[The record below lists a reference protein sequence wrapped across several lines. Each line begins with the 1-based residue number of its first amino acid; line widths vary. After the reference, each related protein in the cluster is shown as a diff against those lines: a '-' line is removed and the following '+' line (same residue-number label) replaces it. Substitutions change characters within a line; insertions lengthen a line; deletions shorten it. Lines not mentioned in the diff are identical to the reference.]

1 MERNIRE
8 RNDEIEELK
17 QFNEIL
23 KIRNDSLSSNH
34 LGRKAVRNKTIY
46 NIFFFLHN
54 KAKTAFALSQLMTAT
69 IERKTEEL
77 EMMKLENSL
86 KQERQN
92 SVKIKNKYDAL
103 KVANEVLQ
111 RRVASLEKE
120 KKFLE
125 IKLRVKE
132 EEVADFVTYNKPLEK
147 AYKSLQ
153 VEILLFY
160 FIYFIF
166 IF

>member
-1 MERNIRE
+1 MA
-8 RNDEIEELK
+8 
-17 QFNEIL
+17 
-23 KIRNDSLSSNH
+23 S
-34 LGRKAVRNKTIY
+34 
-46 NIFFFLHN
+46 
-54 KAKTAFALSQLMTAT
+54 

-92 SVKIKNKYDAL
+92 SIKIKNKYDAL

-111 RRVASLEKE
+111 RRVAGLEKE

-153 VEILLFY
+153 RRYVKVSDNLDLVKQDIEKFY
-160 FIYFIF
+160 NI
-166 IF
+166 

>member
-1 MERNIRE
+1 
-8 RNDEIEELK
+8 
-17 QFNEIL
+17 
-23 KIRNDSLSSNH
+23 
-34 LGRKAVRNKTIY
+34 
-46 NIFFFLHN
+46 
-54 KAKTAFALSQLMTAT
+54 
-69 IERKTEEL
+69 
-77 EMMKLENSL
+77 MMKLENSL
-86 KQERQN
+86 KQERP
-92 SVKIKNKYDAL
+92 SGVKIKNKFDAL

-153 VEILLFY
+153 RRYVKVSDELDISRRY
-160 FIYFIF
+160 
-166 IF
+166 

>member
-1 MERNIRE
+1 
-8 RNDEIEELK
+8 
-17 QFNEIL
+17 
-23 KIRNDSLSSNH
+23 
-34 LGRKAVRNKTIY
+34 
-46 NIFFFLHN
+46 
-54 KAKTAFALSQLMTAT
+54 MTAS

-77 EMMKLENSL
+77 EMMKLEKSL

-153 VEILLFY
+153 RRYVKVSDELDLSRRY
-160 FIYFIF
+160 
-166 IF
+166 

>member
-1 MERNIRE
+1 MA
-8 RNDEIEELK
+8 
-17 QFNEIL
+17 
-23 KIRNDSLSSNH
+23 S
-34 LGRKAVRNKTIY
+34 
-46 NIFFFLHN
+46 
-54 KAKTAFALSQLMTAT
+54 

-92 SVKIKNKYDAL
+92 SIKIKNKYDAL

-111 RRVASLEKE
+111 RRVAGLEKE
-120 KKFLE
+120 KKSLE

-153 VEILLFY
+153 RRYVKVSDQLDLSRRY
-160 FIYFIF
+160 
-166 IF
+166 

>member
-1 MERNIRE
+1 
-8 RNDEIEELK
+8 
-17 QFNEIL
+17 
-23 KIRNDSLSSNH
+23 
-34 LGRKAVRNKTIY
+34 
-46 NIFFFLHN
+46 
-54 KAKTAFALSQLMTAT
+54 
-69 IERKTEEL
+69 
-77 EMMKLENSL
+77 MMKLEKSL

-92 SVKIKNKYDAL
+92 SVKINNKYEAL

-125 IKLRVKE
+125 MKLRVKE

-153 VEILLFY
+153 RRYVKVSDNLDLVKQDIEKFY
-160 FIYFIF
+160 NI
-166 IF
+166 

>member
-1 MERNIRE
+1 
-8 RNDEIEELK
+8 
-17 QFNEIL
+17 
-23 KIRNDSLSSNH
+23 
-34 LGRKAVRNKTIY
+34 
-46 NIFFFLHN
+46 
-54 KAKTAFALSQLMTAT
+54 
-69 IERKTEEL
+69 
-77 EMMKLENSL
+77 MMKLENSL
-86 KQERQN
+86 KQERQ
-92 SVKIKNKYDAL
+92 SGVKIKNKFDAL

-153 VEILLFY
+153 RRYVKVSDELDMSRRY
-160 FIYFIF
+160 
-166 IF
+166 

>member
-1 MERNIRE
+1 MA
-8 RNDEIEELK
+8 
-17 QFNEIL
+17 
-23 KIRNDSLSSNH
+23 S
-34 LGRKAVRNKTIY
+34 
-46 NIFFFLHN
+46 
-54 KAKTAFALSQLMTAT
+54 

-92 SVKIKNKYDAL
+92 SIKIKNKYDAL

-125 IKLRVKE
+125 MKLRVKE

-153 VEILLFY
+153 RRYVKVSDELDLSRRY
-160 FIYFIF
+160 
-166 IF
+166 

>member
-1 MERNIRE
+1 M
-8 RNDEIEELK
+8 
-17 QFNEIL
+17 
-23 KIRNDSLSSNH
+23 
-34 LGRKAVRNKTIY
+34 TIY
-46 NIFFFLHN
+46 IKRHESKYFKELYLDIIN
-54 KAKTAFALSQLMTAT
+54 KEQFS

-92 SVKIKNKYDAL
+92 SIKIKNKYDAL

-120 KKFLE
+120 NKFLE
-125 IKLRVKE
+125 IKLRVKQ

-153 VEILLFY
+153 RRYVKVSDELDISRRY
-160 FIYFIF
+160 
-166 IF
+166 

>member
-1 MERNIRE
+1 MA
-8 RNDEIEELK
+8 
-17 QFNEIL
+17 
-23 KIRNDSLSSNH
+23 S
-34 LGRKAVRNKTIY
+34 
-46 NIFFFLHN
+46 
-54 KAKTAFALSQLMTAT
+54 

-92 SVKIKNKYDAL
+92 NIKIKNKYDAL

-111 RRVASLEKE
+111 RRVAGLEKE

-153 VEILLFY
+153 RRYVKVSDELDLSRRY
-160 FIYFIF
+160 
-166 IF
+166 

>member
-1 MERNIRE
+1 MA
-8 RNDEIEELK
+8 
-17 QFNEIL
+17 
-23 KIRNDSLSSNH
+23 S
-34 LGRKAVRNKTIY
+34 
-46 NIFFFLHN
+46 
-54 KAKTAFALSQLMTAT
+54 

-86 KQERQN
+86 KQEQQN
-92 SVKIKNKYDAL
+92 SIKIKNKYDAL

-111 RRVASLEKE
+111 RRVAGLEKE

-153 VEILLFY
+153 RRYVKVSDQLDLSRRYWEINYDHILHADWLY
-160 FIYFIF
+160 HMCLVL
-166 IF
+166 

>member
-1 MERNIRE
+1 M
-8 RNDEIEELK
+8 K
-17 QFNEIL
+17 
-23 KIRNDSLSSNH
+23 KSS
-34 LGRKAVRNKTIY
+34 K
-46 NIFFFLHN
+46 
-54 KAKTAFALSQLMTAT
+54 LMAS

-92 SVKIKNKYDAL
+92 SVKIKNKSDAL

-111 RRVASLEKE
+111 RRVATLEKE

-153 VEILLFY
+153 RRYVKVSDELDLSRRY
-160 FIYFIF
+160 
-166 IF
+166 

>member
-1 MERNIRE
+1 
-8 RNDEIEELK
+8 
-17 QFNEIL
+17 
-23 KIRNDSLSSNH
+23 
-34 LGRKAVRNKTIY
+34 
-46 NIFFFLHN
+46 
-54 KAKTAFALSQLMTAT
+54 
-69 IERKTEEL
+69 
-77 EMMKLENSL
+77 MMKLENSL

-125 IKLRVKE
+125 MKLRVKE
-132 EEVADFVTYNKPLEK
+132 EEVVDFVTYNKPLEK

-153 VEILLFY
+153 RRYVKVSDELDMSRRY
-160 FIYFIF
+160 
-166 IF
+166 

>member
-1 MERNIRE
+1 M
-8 RNDEIEELK
+8 L
-17 QFNEIL
+17 
-23 KIRNDSLSSNH
+23 
-34 LGRKAVRNKTIY
+34 
-46 NIFFFLHN
+46 
-54 KAKTAFALSQLMTAT
+54 TAS

-92 SVKIKNKYDAL
+92 SVKNKYDAL

-120 KKFLE
+120 NKFLE
-125 IKLRVKE
+125 MKLRAKE
-132 EEVADFVTYNKPLEK
+132 EEVADFVTYTKPLEK

-153 VEILLFY
+153 RRYVKVSDELDLSRRY
-160 FIYFIF
+160 
-166 IF
+166 

>member
-1 MERNIRE
+1 
-8 RNDEIEELK
+8 
-17 QFNEIL
+17 
-23 KIRNDSLSSNH
+23 
-34 LGRKAVRNKTIY
+34 
-46 NIFFFLHN
+46 
-54 KAKTAFALSQLMTAT
+54 MTAT

-153 VEILLFY
+153 VEILLLYLFY
-160 FIYFIF
+160 FYILEEICKSL
-166 IF
+166 